1 MINHDQLKLAFAMAA
16 RYGKEN
22 NVHVGVSW
30 LHEAGKDSYKLTLP
44 DEYHFDSLDDLIRKL
59 MDFIRNPTAIRN
71 ESENEKIIGILQSQ
85 VNDLR
90 WRMNDVCNALS
101 LPTKGI

>member
-1 MINHDQLKLAFAMAA
+1 VINHNQLKLAFDMAA
-16 RYGKEN
+16 RYGKDH
-22 NVHVGVSW
+22 NVHVGVTW

-44 DEYHFDSLDDLIRKL
+44 DEYHFDNLDDLVHKL
-59 MDFIRNPTAIRN
+59 MEFIRNPNKAKD
-71 ESENEKIIGILQSQ
+71 ESENEKIISVLQSQ

-90 WRMNDVCNALS
+90 WRMNDVCNVLS